1 MKITVTT
8 TSTSIKDLLWPTK
21 YEELIDDNVSE
32 YREARLTIRNNGS
45 TNIYLENKEDATISD
60 GFPLLPDEGLEVNIL
75 KVDRL
80 NLISEG
86 VDNTDIRLFN
96 S

>member
-1 MKITVTT
+1 MKITVNT

-21 YEELIDDNVSE
+21 YEELIDDNVSS
-32 YREARLTIRNNGS
+32 YRESRLTIRNNWS
-45 TNIYLENKEDATISD
+45 TIIFLENKEDATISD
-60 GFPLLPDEGLEVNIL
+60 GFPLLPDEGLEVEIL

-80 NLISEG
+80 NMISETT
-86 VDNTDIRLFN
+86 DNTDIRLFN

>member
-8 TSTSIKDLLWPTK
+8 TSTSIKDLLWETA
-21 YEELIDDNVSE
+21 YAELIDDNVSE

-45 TNIYLENKEDATISD
+45 SDIYLENKETATVSD
-60 GFPLLPDEGLEVNIL
+60 GFPL
-75 KVDRL
+75 KVDEYIEIEIQKVERL
-80 NLISEG
+80 NLIAWVE
-86 VDNTDIRLFN
+86 NTDIRLFN